1 MTNVNNKEL
10 VVNLTSEV
18 KYESETWDHIKRLAT
33 LCKQVRV
40 STLRLSEGRCEGV
53 EISTNRISM
62 RRVYLQSG
70 EDVTRLH
77 HLVSQYQSWQVVCG
91 VFSGLYL
98 TELGSD
104 DWALLAQLL
113 PTLTWVGGVV
123 ITSNSTS
130 HPAQETLRQLW
141 HKTKGGWKVNNEL
154 YWKSDDGGFDKMF
167 DKHFK

>member
-1 MTNVNNKEL
+1 M
-10 VVNLTSEV
+10 
-18 KYESETWDHIKRLAT
+18 D
-33 LCKQVRV
+33 RV
-40 STLRLSEGRCEGV
+40 E
-53 EISTNRISM
+53 
-62 RRVYLQSG
+62 LQSG
-70 EDVTRLH
+70 DDVTRLH
-77 HLVSQYQSWQVVCG
+77 HLVSQYQSWQVWA
-91 VFSGLYL
+91 GLHL
-98 TELGSD
+98 TEIGSD

-113 PTLTWVGGVV
+113 PTLTWVGEKVV